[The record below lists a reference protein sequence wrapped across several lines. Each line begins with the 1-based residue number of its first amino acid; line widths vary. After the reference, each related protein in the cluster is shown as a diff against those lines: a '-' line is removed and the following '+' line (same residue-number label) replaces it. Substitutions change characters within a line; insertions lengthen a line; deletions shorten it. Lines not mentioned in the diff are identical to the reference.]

1 MGAVHRAFDPVLERE
16 VALKVMLPRI
26 AFDPE
31 HKRRFEREARAVA
44 RMSHPNVVTVFDLGY
59 HTDGSPYI
67 VMELLEG
74 HDLLHALRSEPE
86 LSLERKLTIVLQVL
100 DGLGQAHRAG
110 IVHRDIKPANIFLSE
125 NGTAKVMDFGVAHF
139 PAGSGATHG
148 VVVGTANY
156 MSPEQVLGG
165 RVDGRSD
172 LWSLGCT
179 LGEML
184 TGQPPFKA
192 ETAMATLY
200 RVAHQEPQLP
210 LPEGPKSVR
219 LRAILIRALAKTPEE
234 RFPTAED
241 FAAAVRDCSTRP
253 GRPRRRRAPS
263 TRQKGRSPQPGR
275 SAAKEPAV
283 PTRPPDPTGICKLL
297 REIHLGH
304 KSGHLHFSHANEH
317 RSLRLLQGRIV
328 HGTSDVAGEHLGD
341 VLVRYGH
348 LSQADLERAIAVVLG
363 ERKRL
368 GTVLTEMGLIEP
380 EALSAAVG
388 EHVREILFSALERC
402 DGSFVFEEL
411 PDSALEADLAC
422 ELTTAEAILE
432 ATRRVNDPG
441 LIEGALGDMKRV
453 LAPASDPRLQRQ
465 EVTLTPTDGFVLSRI
480 DGTLSAEE
488 MLSLV
493 PGPREEAVR
502 SLFGLLCTGLVGYRV
517 VPAVRPT
524 ATRHR
529 PTTDPTPPGAG
540 HPASG
545 PRSARPGIFASAAAQ
560 AAEPSG
566 EGLREMILA
575 AYESLRYKD
584 HFEFLDVPRGATD
597 GEIREAY
604 ARLVRVLHP
613 DVCRDPSAADL
624 VTERSAV
631 FARLCQ
637 AYETLRNPTS
647 RAAYER
653 DIAPV
658 KRRPSLPRGGP
669 PDVPETA
676 SSGASLPPAGVEPP
690 PLVLPALADEFEA
703 EDPTATAL
711 ARGARLVKQEKYW
724 DAIQVLEPAI
734 PRLAGPA
741 AIEPDCS
748 WPRPTSRTPTGRS
761 GPKGSCRASSRKT
774 LRKSTP
780 TSCSPAS
787 T

>member
-1 MGAVHRAFDPVLERE
+1 VTPAVP
-16 VALKVMLPRI
+16 
-26 AFDPE
+26 PE
-31 HKRRFEREARAVA
+31 EA
-44 RMSHPNVVTVFDLGY
+44 S
-59 HTDGSPYI
+59 
-67 VMELLEG
+67 
-74 HDLLHALRSEPE
+74 
-86 LSLERKLTIVLQVL
+86 
-100 DGLGQAHRAG
+100 
-110 IVHRDIKPANIFLSE
+110 
-125 NGTAKVMDFGVAHF
+125 
-139 PAGSGATHG
+139 
-148 VVVGTANY
+148 
-156 MSPEQVLGG
+156 
-165 RVDGRSD
+165 
-172 LWSLGCT
+172 
-179 LGEML
+179 
-184 TGQPPFKA
+184 
-192 ETAMATLY
+192 
-200 RVAHQEPQLP
+200 P
-210 LPEGPKSVR
+210 LP
-219 LRAILIRALAKTPEE
+219 
-234 RFPTAED
+234 
-241 FAAAVRDCSTRP
+241 
-253 GRPRRRRAPS
+253 
-263 TRQKGRSPQPGR
+263 
-275 SAAKEPAV
+275 KEPKV

-304 KSGHLHFSHANEH
+304 KSGHLHFSHAHEH

-368 GTVLTEMGLIEP
+368 GAVLTEMGLIRP

-388 EHVREILFSALERC
+388 EHVREILFSALERR

-432 ATRRVNDPG
+432 ATRRVNDPD

-453 LAPASDPRLQRQ
+453 LAPASDPRLQGQ

-493 PGPREEAVR
+493 PGPREEALR

-517 VPAVRPT
+517 VPAARPT
-524 ATRHR
+524 AKPHR
-529 PTTDPTPPGAG
+529 PTTAPPSQSPG
-540 HPASG
+540 HAPSG
-545 PRSARPGIFASAAAQ
+545 PRGARPAIFARAAAQ
-560 AAEPSG
+560 AAEPTG

-597 GEIREAY
+597 DEVREAY

-637 AYETLRNPTS
+637 AYETLRNPTA

-658 KRRPSLPRGGP
+658 KRRPSLPRVAPATAP
-669 PDVPETA
+669 P
-676 SSGASLPPAGVEPP
+676 PPAEVAPP
-690 PLVLPALADEFEA
+690 PLVLPAFAEEPLA
-703 EDPTATAL
+703 EDPSTTAL
-711 ARGARLVKQEKYW
+711 ATATRLIKQEKYW

-741 AIEPDCS
+741 RRRARLLLAQAYLKNPLWSKRAEGVLQTVVAEDPSQVDAYFLLAGLYLK
-748 WPRPTSRTPTGRS
+748 TQLEA
-761 GPKGSCRASSRKT
+761 RASAMFRKVLELQPNHAGAAAG
-774 LRKSTP
+774 LRALSSAKDLSFRLP
-780 TSCSPAS
+780 FLKRA
-787 T
+787 